1 MSDGFEYNP
10 EAMRAFAEVFSLAST
25 QMGEVQATVGQTSA
39 KAGDFGR
46 AWEEHGSEF
55 ESHMAAIAADLGK
68 LATHLGELGGALTQG
83 ADLVVQAD
91 ASGLQG
97 IKAIGDTDLRGA
109 E

>member
-1 MSDGFEYNP
+1 MSDGFEYDP
-10 EAMRAFAEVFSLAST
+10 EAMRAFAAVFNQAGT

-46 AWEEHGSEF
+46 AWEEHGSKF
-55 ESHMAAIAADLGK
+55 ESYMAAISADLGK

-91 ASGLQG
+91 STGLRN